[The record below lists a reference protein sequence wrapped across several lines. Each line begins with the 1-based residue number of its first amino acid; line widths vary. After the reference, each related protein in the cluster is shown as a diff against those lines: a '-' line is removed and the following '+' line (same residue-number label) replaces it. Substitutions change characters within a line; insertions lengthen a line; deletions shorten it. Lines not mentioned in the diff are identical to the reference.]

1 MSSTTL
7 FGNIPNINN
16 GKTSSIGGNFLNGGV
31 VDGATIGNDAIFKIV
46 YPSYLKEDE
55 YANRRMTFIAS
66 TKATQH
72 YDTDSLQANLNIVR
86 QSIQSAVNMVS
97 EAIGGSTLN
106 GGFFDMV
113 TKACITL
120 PLPNTFAENLQH
132 SWGETEGLVSSVA
145 GGVDTKIGG
154 KADVKAIGENQG
166 IKGKGK
172 SIANIV
178 LNTMGKI
185 DIGKIA
191 GMASENYGIRKPLL
205 DPNYWQN
212 YTGTKPR
219 TFTFETV
226 LIPQSQAD
234 SEMIK
239 QIILKFKE
247 YSSPSLV
254 ALGVALLSPH
264 YWDIIISNAEITNMY
279 RMDNLVLTNMVINYG
294 QDGGMALHGD
304 GFPKQITM
312 SLSFT
317 ESHVT
322 YAQNYRD
329 SFTTWYTDRNNQFTD
344 VNGIISSNKNNVE
357 NARKYGLTVNPST
370 FINASGT

>member
-16 GKTSSIGGNFLNGGV
+16 AKTSSIGSNFLNGGV
-31 VDGATIGNDAIFKIV
+31 VDGASINNDAILKLV
-46 YPSYLKEDE
+46 YPPHLKEDE

-72 YDTDSLQANLNIVR
+72 YDTNSLQENLNTVR
-86 QSIQSAVNMVS
+86 QSIQNATDKIAES
-97 EAIGGSTLN
+97 IGGNTMH
-106 GGFFDMV
+106 GGFFDMI
-113 TKACITL
+113 TEACITL
-120 PLPNTFAENLQH
+120 PLPNTFAEGINH
-132 SWGETEGLVSSVA
+132 SWGETEGLVSTVA
-145 GGVDTKIGG
+145 GGIDTKFGG
-154 KADVKAIGENQG
+154 KADLKEVGSSAG
-166 IKGKGK
+166 GKGK
-172 SIANIV
+172 ALASVAMNSI
-178 LNTMGKI
+178 GKI

-191 GMASENYGIRKPLL
+191 GMASENFGVRKPLL

-219 TFTFETV
+219 SFTFETTF
-226 LIPQSQAD
+226 IPKNQED

-239 QIILKFKE
+239 KIILKFKE

-264 YWDIIISNAEITNMY
+264 YWDIIISNAEISNMY
-279 RMDNLVLTNMVINYG
+279 RMDSLVLTNMVINYG

-312 SLSFT
+312 SLTFS

-322 YAQNYRD
+322 YSQNYRD
-329 SFTTWYTDRNNQFTD
+329 SFTTWYTDRNNQLTG
-344 VNGIISSNKNNVE
+344 VNGVVSDFKSNVE
-357 NARKYGLTVNPST
+357 NARKYGLTVKPST
-370 FINASGT
+370 LTNSSGT